1 MTLTLHEHP
10 FAAYCWKARIAM
22 YERGVP
28 FTSHLVDGEAGRAR
42 LAELW
47 PMANIPVLVDN
58 RTDITLP
65 ESTAIV
71 EYVDR
76 IGEAP
81 GLLPAEREAAL
92 QARLW
97 DRLIDGHVMTPMQKI
112 VGDSLRPEG
121 REDPEG
127 VTEARRRLD
136 QAYELLD
143 EHLTEGEWV
152 AGPAFTLADC
162 AAAPAL
168 FYANVVHRWAE
179 QRHERLTWYFTVL
192 TSRPSVARVID
203 EARAYRHIFP
213 LPWPEHVA

>member
-10 FAAYCWKARIAM
+10 FAAYCWKVRIAM

-28 FTSHLVDGEAGRAR
+28 FTSHLVDGEEGRAR

-47 PMANIPVLVDN
+47 PMASIPVLVDD

-76 IGEAP
+76 LGEAP
-81 GLLPAEREAAL
+81 GLLPADPAAAL

-112 VGDSLRPEG
+112 VADSLRPEG

-127 VTEARRRLD
+127 VAEARARLD

-143 EHLTEGEWV
+143 GHLIEGDWV

-168 FYANVVHRWAE
+168 FYANVVQRWAE
-179 QRHERLTWYFTVL
+179 HRHERLTRYFTVL

-203 EARAYRHIFP
+203 EARAYRPIFP
-213 LPWPEHVA
+213 LPWPDHVA